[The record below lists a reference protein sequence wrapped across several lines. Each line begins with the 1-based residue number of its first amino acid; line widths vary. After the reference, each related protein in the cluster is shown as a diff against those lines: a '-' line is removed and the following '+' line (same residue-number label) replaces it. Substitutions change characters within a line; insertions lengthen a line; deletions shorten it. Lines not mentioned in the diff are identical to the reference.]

1 MLNVYRRNKIV
12 TIVNVLK
19 KLSIASPF
27 ILTTALVM
35 ESGLTTKLRQ
45 FSSNVLTLE
54 KSDGFF

>member
-1 MLNVYRRNKIV
+1 MCFF
-12 TIVNVLK
+12 
-19 KLSIASPF
+19 ASP
-27 ILTTALVM
+27 LRVRWGRRLELLGVGSLM